1 MARFLF
7 TLEKTPMFPTCKLD
21 PGKAQGTTSLIAG
34 AFLYADFYGTFNSI
48 ILNKIEAGSRLMQ
61 QLDAVLHRRIGCSDP
76 YVNTAH
82 SSMGPAHPSI

>member
-34 AFLYADFYGTFNSI
+34 AFLYADFYSTFNST
-48 ILNKIEAGSRLMQ
+48 ILNQIEAGSRLKQ
-61 QLDAVLHRRIGCSDP
+61 GLDAVLQYRRQADQDQMAKRFKRCYILKL
-76 YVNTAH
+76 
-82 SSMGPAHPSI
+82 